1 MTATDTFTATDA
13 ADSLYDAFAA
23 ADGATL
29 STLLG
34 ETRWVEAAGMPD
46 GGTHHGLAEIVDKV
60 FGPIGRDVAG
70 FTAVPDEIIAIGH
83 DRVLAIG
90 TYRGTGE
97 AGPLEVRFAHLMTVA
112 DDGTISDFEQFADS
126 HQFRRALG

>member
-1 MTATDTFTATDA
+1 MSATDTAKE
-13 ADSLYDAFAA
+13 LYEAFAA
-23 ADGATL
+23 GDGATL
-29 STLLG
+29 SRLLG
-34 ETRWVEAAGMPD
+34 ETRWVEATGMPY

-60 FGPIGRDVAG
+60 FGPIGRDIAG
-70 FTAVPDEIIAIGH
+70 FTAAPDEIVAIGD
-83 DRVLAIG
+83 DRALAIG
-90 TYRGTGE
+90 TYCGIGA

>member
-1 MTATDTFTATDA
+1 MTATDTAR
-13 ADSLYDAFAA
+13 SLYDAFAA

-29 STLLG
+29 SNLLG
-34 ETRWVEAAGMPD
+34 ETRWVEAAGMPY

-70 FTAVPDEIIAIGH
+70 FTAVPDEIIAIG
-83 DRVLAIG
+83 DNRALAIG
-90 TYRGTGE
+90 TYRGTGG

-112 DDGTISDFEQFADS
+112 GDRVTDFEQFADS
-126 HQFRRALG
+126 HQFRQALGV